1 MDVRKSWLPIRNWL
15 HTVEV
20 QYPFLWVD
28 YNYEDKPGKETQ
40 NLHPM
45 AYKKPGLFMVHPV
58 LHPIVTREWRKT
70 CTAVM
75 KLEA

>member
-45 AYKKPGLFMVHPV
+45 AYKKPGLFMAHPKYS
-58 LHPIVTREWRKT
+58 IQ
-70 CTAVM
+70 
-75 KLEA
+75 